1 MCYRGGCHAPLGCA
15 WSDFNYFFESR
26 RDECYELCVNVDLE
40 ANPFSGCRCQWSGTY
55 ASDGTPCGDSMQCMA
70 AAEAGDSGEVCVPS
84 ASLDPPEPR
93 ETPPP
98 TQPPT
103 TVEPTTPPPTQ
114 PPTQTRAPLCPL
126 QGWDRFRLANDHAVN
141 ATPDLTVTLS
151 PEACMVECLNR
162 RCKGFSLPS
171 GNPNDPRP
179 CYLYTTTTPAIPR
192 YESMNLTP
200 EQGMATYV
208 RKRQCM
214 PAGTCDTSSS
224 ASELFTMLPGVR
236 PKSATARSSRFGM
249 KTQRR
254 RIPPSYAV
262 SAVSTLTS
270 ASLSPGSLTPRPAP
284 LADAKCEYAGF

>member
-1 MCYRGGCHAPLGCA
+1 
-15 WSDFNYFFESR
+15 
-26 RDECYELCVNVDLE
+26 
-40 ANPFSGCRCQWSGTY
+40 
-55 ASDGTPCGDSMQCMA
+55 MA
-70 AAEAGDSGEVCVPS
+70 AAGAGDSGEVCVPS

-114 PPTQTRAPLCPL
+114 PPTQTRALLCPL

-179 CYLYTTTTPAIPR
+179 CYLYTTTTSAIPR

-208 RKRQCM
+208 RNRQCM
-214 PAGTCDTSSS
+214 PACDTSSS

-236 PKSATARSSRFGM
+236 PKSASAFFKIRDEDSAPTDTAELCGERCLNTYKCKSFTWLFDTEASAFGRCQM
-249 KTQRR
+249 
-254 RIPPSYAV
+254 
-262 SAVSTLTS
+262 
-270 ASLSPGSLTPRPAP
+270 
-284 LADAKCEYAGF
+284 